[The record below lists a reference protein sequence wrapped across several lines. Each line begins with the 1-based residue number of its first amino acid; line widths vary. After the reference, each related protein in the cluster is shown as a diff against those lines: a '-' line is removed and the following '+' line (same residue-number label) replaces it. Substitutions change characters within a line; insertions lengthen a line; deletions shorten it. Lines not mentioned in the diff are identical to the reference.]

1 MNKVELM
8 LLSIALDELS
18 SVSEKIAALLE
29 GDGYESIEITEAMP
43 ATGEEEDLETI
54 EFPKSKTISASVK
67 AVNPPEPG

>member
-67 AVNPPEPG
+67 AVIPPVPG